1 MFGNQRQI
9 LGGTFGSTNQATN
22 FASAILKFRS
32 PSFSNANLLAWP
44 ARNRAAT
51 LCRMSEHGVDRLSGK
66 QSPGMNTQQPE
77 PALNDQLDE
86 RTSIDQS
93 SFEPRNCQLRLQ
105 KLASCLSGVIRGKHE
120 AVEVLITAILAGGS
134 VLMDDVPGVGKT
146 TLAKALAKSL
156 DVVFNRVQF
165 TPDLLPSDILGAS
178 IYNPVN
184 GSFTFRRGPVFCN
197 VLLADEINR
206 ASPRTQSALL
216 EAMSEAQATIEGV
229 CHELPN
235 PFVVV
240 ATQNPVDFHGTYP
253 LPEAQ
258 LDRFLVYMNL
268 GYPNAETELDILFD
282 QAITH
287 PIDSLQPVLTRE
299 EVVNMQAAVRRV
311 HVDRSVGQYIVELVT
326 QSRADERLKLRVS
339 PRGSLMLF
347 RASQAAAFLA
357 GRDHSTPDDVQK
369 MARYVL
375 PHRIVLT
382 SKSRYSSVSRAEIID
397 DLLKSVRVPV

>member
-1 MFGNQRQI
+1 MNGEPVNQ
-9 LGGTFGSTNQATN
+9 
-22 FASAILKFRS
+22 
-32 PSFSNANLLAWP
+32 PS
-44 ARNRAAT
+44 
-51 LCRMSEHGVDRLSGK
+51 SG
-66 QSPGMNTQQPE
+66 Q
-77 PALNDQLDE
+77 
-86 RTSIDQS
+86 TSLEIQDSQ
-93 SFEPRNCQLRLQ
+93 Q
-105 KLASCLSGVIRGKHE
+105 KLQDLAACLSDVIRGKQE

-156 DVVFNRVQF
+156 DVAFNRVQF

-178 IYNPVN
+178 IYNPVD
-184 GSFTFRRGPVFCN
+184 GTFTFRKGPIFCN

-235 PFVVV
+235 PFIVV
-240 ATQNPVDFHGTYP
+240 ATQNPIDFHGTYP

-287 PIDSLQPVLTRE
+287 PIDSVTPVLSCDQ
-299 EVVNMQAAVRRV
+299 VVSMQTAVRRI

-326 QSRADERLKLRVS
+326 QSRADERLKLGVS
-339 PRGSLMLF
+339 PRGSLMMF
-347 RASQAAAFLA
+347 RAAQAAAFLA
-357 GRDHSTPDDVQK
+357 GREYATPDDVQK

-382 SKSRYSSVSRAEIID
+382 SKSRYSSVSRSEIID
-397 DLLKSVRVPV
+397 DLLTTVRVPV

>member
-1 MFGNQRQI
+1 MCPYGQLLIERLQ
-9 LGGTFGSTNQATN
+9 
-22 FASAILKFRS
+22 FALAVSDQLI
-32 PSFSNANLLAWP
+32 ANHV
-44 ARNRAAT
+44 AT
-51 LCRMSEHGVDRLSGK
+51 LSGRAQKSEPTLNGEPLGQPSSE
-66 QSPGMNTQQPE
+66 QS
-77 PALNDQLDE
+77 
-86 RTSIDQS
+86 SIDMQDS
-93 SFEPRNCQLRLQ
+93 QQ
-105 KLASCLSGVIRGKHE
+105 KLQQLAECLSGVIRGKHE

-156 DVVFNRVQF
+156 DVAFNRVQF

-178 IYNPVN
+178 IYNPVD
-184 GSFTFRRGPVFCN
+184 GTFTFREGPIFCN

-216 EAMSEAQATIEGV
+216 EAMSESQATIEGV

-235 PFVVV
+235 PFIVI

-253 LPEAQ
+253 LPKAQ

-268 GYPNAETELDILFD
+268 GYPNAVTELDILFD
-282 QAITH
+282 QAIAQ
-287 PIDSLQPVLTRE
+287 PIDSVKPVLSRE
-299 EVVNMQAAVRRV
+299 QVVKMQDAVRRV

-326 QSRADERLKLRVS
+326 QSRSDERLKLGVS

-357 GRDHSTPDDVQK
+357 GRDHTTPDDVQK

-375 PHRIVLT
+375 PHRVVLT
-382 SKSRYSSVSRAEIID
+382 SKSRYSSISRTEIVE
-397 DLLKSVRVPV
+397 DLLKTVKVPV

>member
-1 MFGNQRQI
+1 MNGEPVSQPSSDQTSSAPLDNQ
-9 LGGTFGSTNQATN
+9 
-22 FASAILKFRS
+22 
-32 PSFSNANLLAWP
+32 
-44 ARNRAAT
+44 
-51 LCRMSEHGVDRLSGK
+51 
-66 QSPGMNTQQPE
+66 
-77 PALNDQLDE
+77 
-86 RTSIDQS
+86 
-93 SFEPRNCQLRLQ
+93 Q
-105 KLASCLSGVIRGKHE
+105 KLQQLAACLSKVIRGKQE

-156 DVVFNRVQF
+156 DVAFNRVQF

-178 IYNPVN
+178 IYNPVD
-184 GSFTFRRGPVFCN
+184 GSFTFREGPIFCN

-229 CHELPN
+229 GHELPN
-235 PFVVV
+235 PFIVV

-258 LDRFLVYMNL
+258 LDRFLVYMKL

-287 PIDSLQPVLTRE
+287 PIDSVNPVLSRD
-299 EVVNMQAAVRRV
+299 EVVAMQTAVRQV

-326 QSRADERLKLRVS
+326 QSRADERLKLGVS
-339 PRGSLMLF
+339 PRGSLMMF
-347 RASQAAAFLA
+347 RASQAAAFLT
-357 GRDHSTPDDVQK
+357 GRDHATPDDVQK

-375 PHRIVLT
+375 PHRVVLT
-382 SKSRYSSVSRAEIID
+382 SKSRYSSVSRADIIE
-397 DLLKSVRVPV
+397 DLIKTVRVPV

>member
-1 MFGNQRQI
+1 MNGESVSQPSSDQ
-9 LGGTFGSTNQATN
+9 TS
-22 FASAILKFRS
+22 SA
-32 PSFSNANLLAWP
+32 P
-44 ARNRAAT
+44 
-51 LCRMSEHGVDRLSGK
+51 
-66 QSPGMNTQQPE
+66 
-77 PALNDQLDE
+77 LNSQ
-86 RTSIDQS
+86 
-93 SFEPRNCQLRLQ
+93 Q
-105 KLASCLSGVIRGKHE
+105 KLQQLAACLSEVIRGKQE

-156 DVVFNRVQF
+156 DVAFNRVQF

-178 IYNPVN
+178 IYNPVD
-184 GSFTFRRGPVFCN
+184 GSFTFREGPIFCN

-282 QAITH
+282 KAIAH
-287 PIDSLQPVLTRE
+287 PIDSVEPVLSRD
-299 EVVNMQAAVRRV
+299 EVVEMQATVRQV

-326 QSRADERLKLRVS
+326 QSRADERLKLGVS
-339 PRGSLMLF
+339 PRGSLMMF

-357 GRDHSTPDDVQK
+357 GRDHATPDDVQK

-375 PHRIVLT
+375 PHRVVLT
-382 SKSRYSSVSRAEIID
+382 SKSRYSSVSRAEIVE
-397 DLLKSVRVPV
+397 DLIKTVRVPV

>member
-1 MFGNQRQI
+1 M
-9 LGGTFGSTNQATN
+9 LTDS
-22 FASAILKFRS
+22 
-32 PSFSNANLLAWP
+32 
-44 ARNRAAT
+44 
-51 LCRMSEHGVDRLSGK
+51 LS
-66 QSPGMNTQQPE
+66 
-77 PALNDQLDE
+77 D
-86 RTSIDQS
+86 
-93 SFEPRNCQLRLQ
+93 
-105 KLASCLSGVIRGKHE
+105 VIRGKSE
-120 AVEVLITAILAGGS
+120 AIEVLITAILAGGS

-146 TLAKALAKSL
+146 TLAKALARSL

-178 IYNPVN
+178 IYNPVD
-184 GSFTFRRGPVFCN
+184 GTFTFRKGPVFCN

-229 CHELPN
+229 CHELPH
-235 PFVVV
+235 PFIVI

-268 GYPNAETELDILFD
+268 GYPNNETELDILFD

-287 PIDSLQPVLTRE
+287 PIDSVEPVLNRE
-299 EVVNMQAAVRRV
+299 EVVRMQSDVRRM

-326 QSRADERLKLRVS
+326 ESRSDERLKLGVS

-347 RASQAAAFLA
+347 RATQAAAYLA
-357 GRDHSTPDDVQK
+357 GRDHATPDDVQR

-375 PHRIVLT
+375 PHRVVLT
-382 SKSRYSSVSRAEIID
+382 SRSRYSSVSRTEIIE
-397 DLLKSVRVPV
+397 DLLQSVRVPV